1 MGLFRRK
8 KDDEPTTAAAPSGA
22 PATEAEAPAW
32 WTPETSAATPDPLA
46 DLAMFTLDH
55 ALDSIEQ
62 GGPLIP
68 LVLADTDDGRQGHRF
83 MAATLEEGL
92 AQARAFV
99 GQNTAWRRAALAFD
113 GYLTNAEGRCDAIYV
128 LGWDRDS
135 GAAVKVAH
143 AYVPGE
149 ETQPLQRLGDPLFLG
164 APPAPGE

>member
-1 MGLFRRK
+1 MGLIRRK
-8 KDDEPTTAAAPSGA
+8 KDDQPTTAAPSEAPPTGA
-22 PATEAEAPAW
+22 EPPAW
-32 WTPETSAATPDPLA
+32 WTPETSAAMPDPLA

-55 ALDSIEQ
+55 ALDSIEL

-68 LVLADTDDGRQGHRF
+68 LVLADTAAGRQGHRF
-83 MAATLEEGL
+83 MAGTLEDGL

-113 GYLTNAEGRCDAIYV
+113 GYLTNAEGRRDAIYV

-143 AYVPGE
+143 VYVPGQ

>member
-1 MGLFRRK
+1 MALFRRK
-8 KDDEPTTAAAPSGA
+8 KDVEPTAPVTPSSPAAAS
-22 PATEAEAPAW
+22 EW
-32 WTPETSAATPDPLA
+32 WTPESSAAMPDDLA
-46 DLAMFTLDH
+46 DLAMFTLEH

-68 LVLADTDDGRQGHRF
+68 LVFADTGEGRQGHRF
-83 MAATLEEGL
+83 MAGTLEDGL

-99 GQNTAWRRAALAFD
+99 GEGAAWRRAALAFD
-113 GYLTNAEGRCDAIYV
+113 GYLTNAEGRRDAIHV
-128 LGWDRDS
+128 HGWDRDS

-143 AYVPGE
+143 AYVPGQ